1 MTERL
6 DILGARGEI
15 YQFLSLVY
23 GPPEQILLAKDFLKQ
38 AKQAFDA
45 IENNFLS
52 RELKEL
58 ETLFENSNNPLNLA
72 IEYTRLFRG
81 PVKADVYPYESM
93 YVDGEIMGKS
103 TMDVLQ
109 RYTEAGVQVSGEFK
123 DLPDHVCVEME
134 FMGFLCAREL
144 AAWQQDNQD
153 EAKRLQLIGDSF
165 VIDHLSKWVSRFSD
179 LILEYA
185 TTLYYLNLARI
196 SRGFITREAS
206 TICAQTI
213 A

>member
-1 MTERL
+1 MTERIDSL
-6 DILGARGEI
+6 VARGEI
-15 YQFLSLVY
+15 YKFLALAYSQ
-23 GPPEQILLAKDFLKQ
+23 PEQVLLAKDSLKQ

-45 IENNFLS
+45 IEKNLLS

-58 ETLFENSNNPLNLA
+58 ETLFDDSNNSLNLA

-103 TMDVLQ
+103 TMDTVQ

-123 DLPDHVCVEME
+123 DLPDHICAEME
-134 FMGFLCAREL
+134 FMGFLCAQEL

-153 EAKRLQLIGDSF
+153 EAKRFQLIGDSF
-165 VIDHLSKWVSRFSD
+165 VRDHLSKWVSRFSD
-179 LILEYA
+179 LILEHA
-185 TTLYYLNLARI
+185 NTPYYLNLARI
-196 SRGFITREAS
+196 TRGFTAREAS

>member
-1 MTERL
+1 MEERIDSL
-6 DILGARGEI
+6 AARGEI
-15 YQFLSLVY
+15 YKFLSLAY
-23 GPPEQILLAKDFLKQ
+23 GQPEQVLQVEDFITVARQALNTIEKDIF
-38 AKQAFDA
+38 
-45 IENNFLS
+45 S

-58 ETLFENSNNPLNLA
+58 ETFFNDNNNSVNLA

-81 PVKADVYPYESM
+81 PVKADVYTYESM

-109 RYTEAGVQVSGEFK
+109 RYAEAGVQVSREFK
-123 DLPDHVCVEME
+123 DLPDHICAEME
-134 FMGFLCAREL
+134 FMGFLCAQEL
-144 AAWQQDNQD
+144 AAWQQNNQD
-153 EAKRLQLIGDSF
+153 EAKRFQLIGDSF

-179 LILEYA
+179 LILEHA
-185 TTLYYLNLARI
+185 NTPYYLNLARI
-196 SRGFITREAS
+196 TRGFIAREAS

>member
-1 MTERL
+1 MEKRIDSL
-6 DILGARGEI
+6 VARGEI
-15 YQFLSLVY
+15 YKFLSLAY
-23 GPPEQILLAKDFLKQ
+23 GQPEQGLLAKDSLKQ

-45 IENNFLS
+45 IEKNLLS
-52 RELKEL
+52 RELREL
-58 ETLFENSNNPLNLA
+58 EALFEDSNNSLNLG

-103 TMDVLQ
+103 TMDTVQ
-109 RYTEAGVQVSGEFK
+109 WYTEAGVQVSGEFK
-123 DLPDHVCVEME
+123 DLPDHICAEME
-134 FMGFLCAREL
+134 FMGFLCVQEF

-153 EAKRLQLIGDSF
+153 EAKRFQLIGDSF
-165 VIDHLSKWVSRFSD
+165 VRDHLSKWVSRFSG
-179 LILEYA
+179 LILQH
-185 TTLYYLNLARI
+185 TNTPYYLNLARI
-196 SRGFITREAS
+196 TRGFIAREAS